1 MEAQQ
6 VDYEGRLAAQLAQFQ
21 EQLNALQE
29 KYDHD
34 MAEQAI
40 KMQREELEALTNAQK
55 TASKAQVKQE
65 TAALNAEIARQRDDL
80 ELQITAHVVRYNTDM
95 AAQHKAFERDLYGQ
109 KRAFEAKMIAHTS
122 AFEAELAALQRS
134 GQVDRDNALLRRTP
148 KKSPRNT
155 SKPWNLIVEEYHELR
170 CRVAAVWNQTT
181 PLPRSILDALGA
193 FQTLRVDIRRLWAS
207 KSSSSSPLTL
217 SSSLP
222 TSRPPW
228 ALHEG
233 VKMTLDANYNA
244 LTTTLDAARHQLH
257 DRHEVAHGDRERQI
271 RIPVDDSSSFDMVER
286 KLQEGKD
293 FKMAHAATVASLTRE
308 AKIAPKISTGT
319 APWSSSPLDMAATK
333 RACALQL
340 EDLHVEQSRKVADL
354 EQTMAS
360 QVDALATELTKLK
373 EQEEYDATMLAR
385 YMERD

>member
-155 SKPWNLIVEEYHELR
+155 SKPWNL
-170 CRVAAVWNQTT
+170 
-181 PLPRSILDALGA
+181 
-193 FQTLRVDIRRLWAS
+193 
-207 KSSSSSPLTL
+207 
-217 SSSLP
+217 
-222 TSRPPW
+222 
-228 ALHEG
+228 G